1 MPRSVTTKGGRTLST
16 ADLDRLASSVEHD
29 LDIASWTPRRG
40 RPSLSDVTGTHSPRI
55 AIRVPEDLHRRAV
68 ARAASEGRS
77 MSEVVRDLLEG
88 YAGDPG
94 KGPAPAPSRR

>member
-1 MPRSVTTKGGRTLST
+1 MPRTVTTKGGQILSA

-29 LDIASWTPRRG
+29 LDLASWTPRRG
-40 RPSLSDVTGTHSPRI
+40 RPTLSDVAGAHSPRI
-55 AIRVPEDLHRRAV
+55 AVRVPEDLHRRAV

-88 YAGDPG
+88 YAGGPG
-94 KGPAPAPSRR
+94 QVPAPAPSRR